1 MTTAERIIKARS
13 AAKLSQRDLARISGC
28 SQQTICDI
36 EHGARSKYLPEIAR
50 ALGVSVEWLCLGER
64 KNERGRRLRC

>member
-13 AAKLSQRDLARISGC
+13 AAKLSQRDLAKIAGC

-50 ALGVSVEWLCLGER
+50 ALGVTVEWLVFGR
-64 KNERGRRLRC
+64 KRWEP